1 MYQTLAFVTT
11 GWGLLMGLA
20 PLLQVRVIV
29 RDRNAAG
36 TSLGWVLILLVGF
49 GLWLT
54 YGVVNNDLPIVITN
68 AVAAVVTTALVITV
82 RVYSRQPA
90 GTSSP
95 S

>member
-1 MYQTLAFVTT
+1 
-11 GWGLLMGLA
+11 MGLA

-36 TSLGWVLILLVGF
+36 TYYGWVLILLVGF